1 MAAVS
6 AGDQHAREKLWDAIY
21 AILRRMAHAQMARER
36 DGGTLQTTALVHEAH
51 LRLVGQNG
59 RWTNRRHFFAAAAE
73 AMRRILVEC
82 ARKRVAEKRG
92 GGKPA
97 LPLELDPASEP
108 TNPAELLDV
117 HEALDSFE
125 AQYPDLAELVKMRY
139 FVGLTVEETADM
151 LGISKRKVNLDWKFA
166 RTWLHR
172 RLSEDGQPQGI

>member
-1 MAAVS
+1 MAAVG
-6 AGDQHAREKLWDAIY
+6 AGDSRAREQLWDVIY
-21 AILRRMAHAQMARER
+21 ATLRRMAHSQMVRER

-51 LRLVGQNG
+51 MRLVGQNG
-59 RWTNRRHFFAAAAE
+59 QWTNRRHFFAAASE

-92 GGKPA
+92 GGKPV
-97 LPLELDPASEP
+97 LSLEIDPAGEP
-108 TNPAELLDV
+108 TNPAELIDV
-117 HEALDSFE
+117 HEALDAFE
-125 AQYPDLAELVKMRY
+125 AQYPEAAELVKLRY

-172 RLSEDGQPQGI
+172 RLSENGEADST